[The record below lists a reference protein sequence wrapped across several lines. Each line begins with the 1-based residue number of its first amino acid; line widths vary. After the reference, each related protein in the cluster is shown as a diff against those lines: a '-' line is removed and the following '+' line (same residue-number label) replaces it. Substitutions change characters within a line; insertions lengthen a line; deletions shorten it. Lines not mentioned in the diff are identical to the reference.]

1 LIKTSSKK
9 VVKKK
14 KSISNAA
21 AAMDYKKFCQMVE
34 KKKSPSKKIASKG
47 PAVAPQVREKS
58 KENTNREVNQIVE
71 GKKKSIIKVPKALIL
86 KFQEKVQ
93 AQ

>member
-1 LIKTSSKK
+1 
-9 VVKKK
+9 
-14 KSISNAA
+14 
-21 AAMDYKKFCQMVE
+21 MDYKKFCQMVE
-34 KKKSPSKKIASKG
+34 KKKSPSKKIASKA
-47 PAVAPQVREKS
+47 PVVAPQVREKS